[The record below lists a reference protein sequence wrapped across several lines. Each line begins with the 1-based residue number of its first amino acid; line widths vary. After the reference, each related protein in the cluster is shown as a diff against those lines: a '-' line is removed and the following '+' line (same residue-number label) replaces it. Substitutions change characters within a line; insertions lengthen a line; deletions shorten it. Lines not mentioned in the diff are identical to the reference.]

1 MTQQTRKPRLLIA
14 GEFSSGKT
22 QLITGLLQ
30 EEILPSNVTST
41 SLPPM
46 WIKNDAAES
55 SMVDLMGNRHPL
67 PDLDD
72 VSVSKTAFCEMQ
84 HDAEF
89 LNHFE
94 IIDTPG
100 NSDPNIPPE
109 SWMRMLNCAD
119 VILWCTN
126 ATQAWRQS
134 EKAVWL
140 DMKPELCENATILI
154 THGDRVIDERSQERL
169 ARRVRR
175 DSQDFFDYQML
186 VSLIDEDHIQNIS
199 NHLIGLSSTLELT
212 GVDEPE
218 FETKAR
224 GNNDIKV
231 RKIQVRKPA
240 AETLATPAEPADA
253 LVGGTQDRPA
263 EKPGRLVLD
272 ASMSAENAVKPAET
286 VTAAIDT
293 SNDVDSAAD
302 SDVSAESSKR
312 VMDVLKLEENILPF
326 SKPANDGSSR
336 ASVMWASLIEGKDM
350 TDIENWKES
359 VTSLLGQVDKLLD
372 EKRSA
377 GALELNAS
385 ASE

>member
-186 VSLIDEDHIQNIS
+186 VSLIDEEDIQNIS
-199 NHLIGLSSTLELT
+199 KHLIGLSSTLELT

-218 FETKAR
+218 FEKKAR

-231 RKIQVRKPA
+231 RKIQVRTPG
-240 AETLATPAEPADA
+240 AETPATPAEA
-253 LVGGTQDRPA
+253 LVGNTQDRPA
-263 EKPGRLVLD
+263 EKPGRLMLD
-272 ASMSAENAVKPAET
+272 ASMSAENALKPAET

-293 SNDVDSAAD
+293 SNDVDGAAGN
-302 SDVSAESSKR
+302 DVSAESSKR

-336 ASVMWASLIEGKDM
+336 ASVMWASLIDGKDM
-350 TDIENWKES
+350 TDIETWKES
-359 VTSLLGQVDKLLD
+359 VASLLGEVDKLLD